1 MKPRD
6 SVWVIDDDR
15 SIRWVLEKALEQE
28 GIASQTFE
36 NGASALQRL
45 RSESPD
51 AIISDIRMPGMDGL
65 ELLERLHS
73 DYPDLPVI
81 IMTAHSDLDSAVSSY
96 QSGAFE
102 YLPKPFDVDDAV
114 AVVKRA
120 VAHAHE
126 KRSTWEEVEEPPP
139 AEIIGQAPAMQEVFR
154 AIGRLSNSNITV
166 LINGESGTG
175 KELVAQALHR
185 HSPRAGKPFIAL
197 NMAAIPH
204 ELIESELF
212 GHEKGAFTGAT
223 SQRQGRFE
231 QADGGTL
238 FLDEIGD
245 MPSDTQTRLLRVLA
259 DGEFYR
265 VGGHSPIQV
274 DVRIIAATHQNLED
288 LVTAGRFRED
298 LFHRLNVIRIHIP
311 KLADRRIDIPLLAR
325 HFLSAA
331 IQELGGEPKT
341 LRPETEEYLANLDW
355 PGNVRQLENTCRWL
369 TVMASGREIHVSD
382 LPPEL
387 RRTDASVQQTTNWEQ
402 ALRNWAD
409 QELARFRADSS
420 TPLLDI
426 AVPKFERIL
435 IETALKHTG
444 GRRRD
449 ASDLL
454 GWGRNTLTRKI
465 KELGMA
471 SESEDDGEEGDD

>member
-1 MKPRD
+1 MKQRD
-6 SVWVIDDDR
+6 HVWVIDDDR

-28 GIASQTFE
+28 GIEARCFE
-36 NGASALQRL
+36 SGAGILQRL
-45 RSESPD
+45 RNETPD
-51 AIISDIRMPGMDGL
+51 AIVSDIRMPGIDGL
-65 ELLERLHS
+65 ELLERLSSEH
-73 DYPDLPVI
+73 PGLPVI

-96 QSGAFE
+96 QRGAFE

-126 KRSTWEEVEEPPP
+126 RKAAVEPEEEPLPT
-139 AEIIGQAPAMQEVFR
+139 EIIGHAPAMQEVFR

-175 KELVAQALHR
+175 KELVARALHR
-185 HSPRAGKPFIAL
+185 HSPRSAGPFIAL

-223 SQRQGRFE
+223 AQRQGRFE

-245 MPSDTQTRLLRVLA
+245 MPPDTQTRLLRVLA

-265 VGGHSPIQV
+265 VGGHASIKV

-298 LFHRLNVIRIHIP
+298 LFHRLNVIRVHLP
-311 KLADRRIDIPLLAR
+311 RLSERRGDIPLLAR
-325 HFLSAA
+325 HFLIAA
-331 IQELGGEPKT
+331 AQELGGEPKV
-341 LRPETEEYLANLDW
+341 LRTETEEYVANLDW

-369 TVMASGREIHVSD
+369 TVMASGREIHIGD

-387 RRTDASVQQTTNWEQ
+387 RSADASTQQTTNWES

-409 QELARFRADSS
+409 QELARFREGQS
-420 TPLLDI
+420 TPLLDV
-426 AVPKFERIL
+426 AVPKFEQVL

-449 ASDLL
+449 ASNLL

-471 SESEDDGEEGDD
+471 GADLDDEDDD